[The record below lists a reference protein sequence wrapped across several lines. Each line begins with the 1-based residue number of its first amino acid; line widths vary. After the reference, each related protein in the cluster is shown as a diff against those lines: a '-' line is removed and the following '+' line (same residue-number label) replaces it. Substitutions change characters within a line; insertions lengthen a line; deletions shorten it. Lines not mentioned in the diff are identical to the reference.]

1 MRLNNR
7 KWFRKHVDRKG
18 VTCGGFSAELEEPDR
33 KLRLLGGAAV
43 MVLMLSLVGCAS
55 VISPQVRSEAAPY
68 LTLREVLVS
77 PERYQGKVVIWS
89 GTLLEARNTPE
100 GTLLKVLQRDADYL
114 GRPKLTDDSQGRFL
128 AFERRYLDPAIYAQ
142 GRAVTV
148 AGEIVGKQA
157 QPQGDIEY
165 TYPLLEVKE
174 LYLWPERSPDVYYGY
189 PYYGY
194 PYFHSRWGWR
204 YGWWWSTPL

>member
-1 MRLNNR
+1 MGELL
-7 KWFRKHVDRKG
+7 KG
-18 VTCGGFSAELEEPDR
+18 G
-33 KLRLLGGAAV
+33 LL
-43 MVLMLSLVGCAS
+43 MVLLPAAFGCAS
-55 VISPQVRSEAAPY
+55 VISPHVRSEAVPE

-77 PERYQGKVVIWS
+77 PERHEGKVVIWS

-100 GTLLKVLQRDADYL
+100 GTLLKVLQKPADYQ
-114 GRPKLTDDSQGRFL
+114 GRPRFTDESEGRFL
-128 AFERRYLDPAIYAQ
+128 ALERRYLDPAIYAQ

-148 AGEIVGKQA
+148 AGKIVGRQV

-174 LYLWPERSPDVYYGY
+174 LHLWPERRPDVYYVH

-194 PYFHSRWGWR
+194 PYFHSPWGWR
-204 YGWWWSTPL
+204 YGWWW